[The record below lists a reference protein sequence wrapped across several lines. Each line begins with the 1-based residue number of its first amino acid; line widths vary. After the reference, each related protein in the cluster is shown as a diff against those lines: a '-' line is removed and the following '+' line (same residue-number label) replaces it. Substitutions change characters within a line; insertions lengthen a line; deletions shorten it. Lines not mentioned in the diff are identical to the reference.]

1 MNITNDDID
10 RSQVNTHSARL
21 LEQRLRVTLQP
32 SKLEVLDES
41 ADHAGHVGA
50 NGTGFGTHFR
60 VRISSPLFAGKTR
73 VACHR
78 LVYDSLQVFI
88 DQGVHAI
95 AIETESALPAP
106 TSTPTSLPVTH

>member
-1 MNITNDDID
+1 MQSHNLSDNSSDSLGDNPSTGVVH
-10 RSQVNTHSARL
+10 SHSARQ
-21 LEQRLRVTLQP
+21 LEQRLRDTLQP
-32 SKLEVLDES
+32 GKLEVLDES
-41 ADHAGHVGA
+41 ADHAGHAGA

-95 AIETESALPAP
+95 AIETEMPPAA
-106 TSTPTSLPVTH
+106 